1 MGEGCSEGKP
11 RPPKH
16 FTSLSRALSIN
27 FPSLPP
33 SFKDLAH
40 ALRTRLAKHG
50 CFQAPK
56 RQPNAF
62 AVEHYAG
69 EVVYASEGLLD
80 KNRDFVVAEHAAL
93 AAASGSG
100 LLRELFPEEAEE
112 RGAGGRRSAFQLS
125 TVGSRFRK
133 QLGGLM
139 TTLGACQPHYIR
151 CIKPNP
157 DSVPGT
163 VSAAYVLEQL
173 RAGGVLEAVR
183 IACAGAGA
191 KGLGWG
197 RFGWGGI
204 VVGSLSN

>member
-1 MGEGCSEGKP
+1 M
-11 RPPKH
+11 
-16 FTSLSRALSIN
+16 
-27 FPSLPP
+27 
-33 SFKDLAH
+33 
-40 ALRTRLAKHG
+40 
-50 CFQAPK
+50 
-56 RQPNAF
+56 
-62 AVEHYAG
+62 
-69 EVVYASEGLLD
+69 VYASEGLLD

-197 RFGWGGI
+197 RFGWGGV
-204 VVGSLSN
+204 VVGSHSN

>member
-1 MGEGCSEGKP
+1 MGNPWPNKDDVVDGKQHQTRHILFDNGILP
-11 RPPKH
+11 VGHAR
-16 FTSLSRALSIN
+16 SRLYISISASIFIP
-27 FPSLPP
+27 FPVTNIQ
-33 SFKDLAH
+33 DLAH

-93 AAASGSG
+93 AAESGSV
-100 LLRELFPEEAEE
+100 LLRELFVEEPDGTA
-112 RGAGGRRSAFQLS
+112 ATGRRSAFQLS

-139 TTLGACQPHYIR
+139 GTLGSCQPHYIR

-157 DSVPGT
+157 ASVPGT
-163 VSAAYVLEQL
+163 LGAEYVLEQL

-183 IACAGAGA
+183 IACAGA
-191 KGLGWG
+191 
-197 RFGWGGI
+197 
-204 VVGSLSN
+204 